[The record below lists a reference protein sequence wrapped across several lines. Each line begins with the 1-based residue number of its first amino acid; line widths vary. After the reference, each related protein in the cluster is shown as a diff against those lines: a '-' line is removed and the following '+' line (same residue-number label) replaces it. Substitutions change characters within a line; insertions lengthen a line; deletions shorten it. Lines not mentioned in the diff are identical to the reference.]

1 MANTFRLT
9 VVAPDRTVFDEDA
22 MSWIAPSAAGYM
34 GVWPGHEPTLI
45 ALNPGVIEVT
55 DANDQIQHVA
65 VGGGFAEIRPDG
77 VVVLAH
83 EAKLA
88 SEIDVAEEERKMEQ
102 ARKALRGEAS
112 EFSQSEAR
120 HELDRA
126 MSRIRA
132 TKMK

>member
-1 MANTFRLT
+1 
-9 VVAPDRTVFDEDA
+9 
-22 MSWIAPSAAGYM
+22 MSWVAPSAGGYL
-34 GVWPGHEPTLI
+34 GVWKGHEPTLI

-55 DANDQIQHVA
+55 AADDQIHHVA

-77 VVVLAH
+77 VVVLAQ

-88 SEIDVAEEERKMEQ
+88 SEIDVAEEERRVEE

-112 EFSQSEAR
+112 DLGQAEAR